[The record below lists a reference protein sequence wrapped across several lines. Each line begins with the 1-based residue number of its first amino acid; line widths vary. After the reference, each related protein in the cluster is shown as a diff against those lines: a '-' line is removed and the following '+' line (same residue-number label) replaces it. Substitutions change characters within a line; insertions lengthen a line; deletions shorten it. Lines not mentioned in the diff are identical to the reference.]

1 MYDENIWKNDE
12 TVHSPCAHKTKELQP
27 IYDWR
32 GMIMRYNVR
41 HKFSFSKWIY
51 WQLIITMYSI
61 YASPIGRISSDRANV
76 SVIHSFTQ

>member
-32 GMIMRYNVR
+32 GMHYEIQCKTQIFFQQMDLLTIDYHHVQ
-41 HKFSFSKWIY
+41 H
-51 WQLIITMYSI
+51 LC
-61 YASPIGRISSDRANV
+61 ISHWKN
-76 SVIHSFTQ
+76 IQW